1 MVANTKQMPL
11 KIYHNPRCSKSRC
24 ALDFLKEK
32 GESFEIIDYLKN
44 PVSSAEL
51 KEVVRLLGIHP
62 FDLVRKGEDDF
73 KTHFKDKQLSEDEW
87 IEAMIRFPK
96 LIERPIV
103 IRDQR
108 AVVARPAERIN
119 GLLD

>member
-1 MVANTKQMPL
+1 MKDTITV
-11 KIYHNPRCSKSRC
+11 YHNPRCSKSRC

-44 PVSSAEL
+44 PLSSAEL

-62 FDLVRKGEDDF
+62 FDLVRKEEEDF
-73 KTHFKDKQLSEDEW
+73 KTYFKNKQLSEDEW

-103 IRDQR
+103 VRDQR
-108 AVVARPAERIN
+108 AVVARPTERIN
-119 GLLD
+119 ELLD